1 MVKRVNDWHE
11 QQKLKEPPQIMQNA
25 FGQGSQASSVIL
37 SNFRES
43 PTGSLYSGKE
53 ETPKFASDKPN
64 ELLIKIKKLVSNSQ
78 KVTSEMLNFDPTQDY
93 NDQKKKDLSETLSSL
108 ANSTPSTKVPFK
120 SKQIAKPVKK
130 LESKK
135 TRPAQFGKKRY

>member
-1 MVKRVNDWHE
+1 MKLKVKDLEGCILTYGVSSIPEHEKVNWKAMVKRVNDWHE

-53 ETPKFASDKPN
+53 ETPKFATDKPN

-78 KVTSEMLNFDPTQDY
+78 KVTSEMLNFDPT
-93 NDQKKKDLSETLSSL
+93 
-108 ANSTPSTKVPFK
+108 
-120 SKQIAKPVKK
+120 
-130 LESKK
+130 
-135 TRPAQFGKKRY
+135 